1 MNTKDPLF
9 YKINKDVF
17 FNTINFPDQNQ
28 LLNAVKLDWKR
39 SDIWFN
45 REKQVNYAEFLEKI
59 TTQFPEY
66 LDKVLLICNQNAHF
80 SSYNKI
86 FDIINKYD
94 YHFAT
99 VLNEDNNYDTVKTE
113 FNFTYIIKQGIVT
126 NTYQIFKVEGEIKVY
141 KKMKISTIIDFCT
154 ADPVLIKI
162 EYLD

>member
-1 MNTKDPLF
+1 MSTTEALF

-17 FNTINFPDQNQ
+17 FNTIKYPDQNQ
-28 LLNAVKLDWKR
+28 LLNAVRVDWKR

-45 REKQVNYAEFLEKI
+45 GEKQLNYVEFLEKV
-59 TTQFPEY
+59 TTKFPEY
-66 LDKVLLICNQNAHF
+66 LDKILLICNQNAHF

-94 YHFAT
+94 YHCST
-99 VLNEDNNYDTVKTE
+99 IVNDQNTYDTVKTE
-113 FNFTYIIKQGIVT
+113 FNFKYIIKQGVVT
-126 NTYQIFKVEGEIKVY
+126 NTYQIFKIEGTVKIY